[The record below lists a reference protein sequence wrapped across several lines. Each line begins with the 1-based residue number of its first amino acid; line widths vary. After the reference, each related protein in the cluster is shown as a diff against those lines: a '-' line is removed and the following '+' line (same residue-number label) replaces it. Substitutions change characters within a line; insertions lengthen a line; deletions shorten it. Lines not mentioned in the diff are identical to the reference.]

1 VFVLFSNEKKKRCE
15 QIVSTIA
22 IQAEDVEKLEEISQ
36 LEGTLLSNVTEQ
48 LSGKRVF
55 SIVDFRVCGRDFRFR
70 WDTQCFCYIIIDMFL
85 LFICKFHCILLIFV
99 D

>member
-1 VFVLFSNEKKKRCE
+1 VFVCFRTGFFVCK

-55 SIVDFRVCGRDFRFR
+55 SIVDFRVFGRDFG
-70 WDTQCFCYIIIDMFL
+70 
-85 LFICKFHCILLIFV
+85 FV
-99 D
+99 GTPSVFAIS